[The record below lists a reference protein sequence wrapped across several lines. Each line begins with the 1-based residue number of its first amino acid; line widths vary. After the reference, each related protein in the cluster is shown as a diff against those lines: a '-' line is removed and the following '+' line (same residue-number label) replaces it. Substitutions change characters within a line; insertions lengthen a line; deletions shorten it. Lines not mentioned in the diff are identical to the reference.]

1 MAYDPMTHA
10 KPHRIRCRHGGVE
23 HSHETAREVAFCAT
37 QHQGF
42 PVAVSNIKTHT
53 APELPKAAPATGS
66 TYGTWRFI
74 TPEVMVRGIRKGR
87 YCVEL
92 GANMRKFFKV
102 DPEWKGKKFKGAT
115 VISSQHSESFKVCL
129 VLWPDGRHEVHR
141 DTGDLDRCLMMIAAD
156 PYTSKIRYGQEMG
169 VCCNCGKKLT
179 DDRSRW
185 YGIGPEC
192 EKDNIEIINEV
203 NNSRGM
209 FVKE

>member
-1 MAYDPMTHA
+1 MYDPNHT
-10 KPHRIRCRHGGVE
+10 IRCAHCHGT
-23 HSHETAREVAFCAT
+23 HNTAREVSFCASE
-37 QHQGF
+37 HQNF
-42 PVAVSNIKTHT
+42 PVTANNSKTHV
-53 APELPKAAPATGS
+53 APEIKSTGPA
-66 TYGTWRFI
+66 YGYRRNLWNFL
-74 TPEVMVRGIRKGR
+74 TPEPMVRNIRKGR

-102 DPEWKGKKFKGAT
+102 DPDWKGKKYKGAT

-129 VLWPDGRHEVHR
+129 VLWPDGTHTILRN
-141 DTGDLDRCLMMIAAD
+141 DGLDQCLLMIAAD
-156 PYTSKIRYGQEMG
+156 PYTCKIRYGQEMG
-169 VCCNCGKKLT
+169 TCCNCGKKLT

-203 NNSRGM
+203 NNSRGV